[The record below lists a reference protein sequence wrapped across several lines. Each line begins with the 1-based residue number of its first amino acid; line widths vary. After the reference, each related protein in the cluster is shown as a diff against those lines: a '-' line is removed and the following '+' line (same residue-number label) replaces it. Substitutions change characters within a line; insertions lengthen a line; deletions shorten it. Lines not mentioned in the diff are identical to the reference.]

1 MTENQRQ
8 RGHRADNSVRPN
20 MATVTVNGQKKNV
33 QKGWRA
39 RPTLGTD
46 PVTGKQVRPT
56 KVFPTK
62 KAAQEWVDEQREQW
76 RGRTWAAKSDRTFDD
91 VADHWIKIRE
101 ADDRVRENTVRADR
115 ESLAYARRTFGQV
128 AVQKLTPEALTE
140 WSLTMTTKHGTN
152 ADGTPRPGKA
162 LAPSTKRR
170 AIVSVKS
177 VMAHAVTMKW
187 IPYDPSAHLQAPEQ
201 KVIVAVAEG
210 DIWTPAQMTE
220 FLDYVADHRLS
231 GCFALTLL
239 GLRREEVGGLRWCDL
254 DLEAGELRIR
264 QARVDVNGREVIADP
279 KNSRSVRDL
288 PVPPRELAMLKAMRT
303 HHLRERLAVGRPL
316 VEEDL
321 LLSRIDGTP
330 LPVREYTRLF
340 TDRRKAAKLPPIT
353 LRNLRHSSV
362 SRMRAAGV
370 PADVV
375 AAWHGHSE
383 RMTQAVYG
391 RVTDDR
397 LAAAA
402 VVLSNAVGQS

>member
-1 MTENQRQ
+1 
-8 RGHRADNSVRPN
+8 

>member
-1 MTENQRQ
+1 MSESQRQ
-8 RGHRADNSVRPN
+8 RGPRADNSI
-20 MATVTVNGQKKNV
+20 KKLPTG
-33 QKGWRA
+33 GWRA
-39 RPTLGTD
+39 RPTLGMD

-56 KVFPTK
+56 KVFTTK

-91 VADHWIKIRE
+91 VADHWIKVRG
-101 ADDRVRENTVRADR
+101 ADERVRENTVRADR
-115 ESLAYARRTFGQV
+115 ESLAYARRAFGQV
-128 AVQKLTPEALTE
+128 AIQKLTPEALTE
-140 WSLTMTTKHGTN
+140 WSLTMTTKPGTN

-170 AIVSVKS
+170 AIVTVKS

-210 DIWTPAQMTE
+210 DIWTPAQMTT

-254 DLEAGELRIR
+254 DLEAGELHIR
-264 QARVDVNGREVIADP
+264 QGRVDVNGRDVVDDP
-279 KNSRSVRDL
+279 KNTRSVRDL
-288 PVPPRELAMLKAMRT
+288 PIPPRELAMLKAMRT
-303 HHLRERLAVGRPL
+303 HHLRERLAVGRP
-316 VEEDL
+316 VAEDDL
-321 LLSRIDGTP
+321 ILSRADGTP
-330 LPVREYTRLF
+330 VPVRDYTRLF

-391 RVTDDR
+391 RVTDER

-402 VVLSNAVGQS
+402 VTLSNAVGQS

>member
-8 RGHRADNSVRPN
+8 RGPRADNSI
-20 MATVTVNGQKKNV
+20 KKLPTG
-33 QKGWRA
+33 GWRA

-56 KVFPTK
+56 KVFSTK
-62 KAAQEWVDEQREQW
+62 KAAQDWVAEQREQW
-76 RGRTWAAKSDRTFDD
+76 RGRTWAAKSDRTFDE
-91 VADHWIKIRE
+91 VADHWIRVRE
-101 ADDRVRENTVRADR
+101 ADEGTKENTVRADR
-115 ESLAYARRTFGQV
+115 ESLAYARRAFGQT
-128 AVQKLTPEALTE
+128 AIQKLTPEALTE
-140 WSLTMTTKHGTN
+140 WSMTMTTKPGTN
-152 ADGTPRPGKA
+152 PDGTPKPGRA
-162 LAPSTKRR
+162 FAPSTRRR
-170 AIVSVKS
+170 AIVTVKS
-177 VMAHAVTMKW
+177 VMAHAVTLKW
-187 IPYDPSAHLQAPEQ
+187 IPYDPAAHLQAPEQ

-210 DIWTPAQMTE
+210 DIWTPAQMAA
-220 FLDYVADHRLS
+220 FLDHVDDHRLA

-264 QARVDVNGREVIADP
+264 QARVDVNGREVITDP
-279 KNSRSVRDL
+279 KNARSVRDL
-288 PVPPRELAMLKAMRT
+288 PVPPRELAMLKSMRT

-316 VEEDL
+316 SEEDL

-330 LPVREYTRLF
+330 FPVREYTRLF
-340 TDRRKAAKLPPIT
+340 TERRKAAKLPPIT

-370 PADVV
+370 SADVV

-391 RVTDDR
+391 RVSDDR

-402 VVLSNAVGQS
+402 VTLSKAIGQS